1 MYSVF
6 SINPFLVFSFFF
18 LVGTE
23 LIVISSFLIV
33 ILFHFSQLLEKFS
46 IIQAN
51 VSWGVPL
58 ALICFGASMVYEEF
72 KKRKKK

>member
-1 MYSVF
+1 MFLGFFIIASV
-6 SINPFLVFSFFF
+6 L
-18 LVGTE
+18 T
-23 LIVISSFLIV
+23 
-33 ILFHFSQLLEKFS
+33 LLEKFS

-58 ALICFGASMVYEEF
+58 ALICFGSSMVYEEF

>member
-1 MYSVF
+1 
-6 SINPFLVFSFFF
+6 
-18 LVGTE
+18 
-23 LIVISSFLIV
+23 
-33 ILFHFSQLLEKFS
+33 LLEKFS